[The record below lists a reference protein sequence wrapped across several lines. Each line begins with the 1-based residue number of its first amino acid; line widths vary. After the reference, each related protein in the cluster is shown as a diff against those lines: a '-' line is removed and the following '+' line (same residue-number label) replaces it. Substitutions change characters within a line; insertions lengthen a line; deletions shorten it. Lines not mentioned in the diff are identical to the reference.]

1 MGTVEGLFRCLS
13 ALCCN
18 DLLRFISSFL
28 CSIARFSFAFSL
40 CCACNSPFILVCAAR
55 SFSISSW
62 RAEAAVCAFFQMPH
76 SSVKRAFSA
85 SRIGSFLRIISSSSR
100 ILAACSRRWRSASCL
115 ASCSCRACVMPLV
128 ATAARGAAGDG
139 APADGELL
147 LGCCGDARD
156 CGDAADGAA
165 ARGAGEDWRLVAAA
179 DGLLARGG
187 RGDEGRAL
195 RAPLLVAVRASGAAE
210 GDFDGCVGGEVEPVG
225 RADAAGVGMRR
236 KMK

>member
-1 MGTVEGLFRCLS
+1 
-13 ALCCN
+13 
-18 DLLRFISSFL
+18 
-28 CSIARFSFAFSL
+28 
-40 CCACNSPFILVCAAR
+40 
-55 SFSISSW
+55 
-62 RAEAAVCAFFQMPH
+62 
-76 SSVKRAFSA
+76 
-85 SRIGSFLRIISSSSR
+85 
-100 ILAACSRRWRSASCL
+100 
-115 ASCSCRACVMPLV
+115 MPLV
-128 ATAARGAAGDG
+128 ATAARGAAAAG

-236 KMK
+236 R